1 MFAAGAT
8 VAMAILATAIAL
20 ATGGSPAST
29 GPPYHYSTQQKAALQ
44 SQCEHALQGVAE
56 EARQHAGAAEPEPSS
71 LAIGEHA
78 TNECQCYLPSREAK
92 APPDKTVAA
101 GDVLSDPGCVFDAS
115 TKTTTPGHTPEEEAA
130 HNKSLETDRRGEEQG
145 ALAQKKVEEDENR
158 GGEHS
163 IRRVE
168 EKVCYESGKTSEE
181 CKGPL
186 KETPQEER
194 SEAEN
199 KARQQQS
206 QEESTGQPAVVE

>member
-1 MFAAGAT
+1 MRRLRALSKRAKMLAAGSGAIIILL
-8 VAMAILATAIAL
+8 VAFLVVTL
-20 ATGGSPAST
+20 SSGTGGVVACKEGYVRSSF
-29 GPPYHYSTQQKAALQ
+29 TQKCVRAGDPNFGETR
-44 SQCEHALQGVAE
+44 SGEREHTPAE
-56 EARQHAGAAEPEPSS
+56 E
-71 LAIGEHA
+71 
-78 TNECQCYLPSREAK
+78 T
-92 APPDKTVAA
+92 
-101 GDVLSDPGCVFDAS
+101 
-115 TKTTTPGHTPEEEAA
+115 A
-130 HNKSLETDRRGEEQG
+130 HNKSLETDQRGEKER
-145 ALAQKKVEEDENR
+145 AAAQKAVEEDENR

>member
-1 MFAAGAT
+1 MRRLRRLKRLSKRAKIFVAGAGVST
-8 VAMAILATAIAL
+8 ILLVALVVLTL
-20 ATGGSPAST
+20 VATGEGGAGVPCKRGYVRSSFTRKCVHAGDPNFGETRS
-29 GPPYHYSTQQKAALQ
+29 GER
-44 SQCEHALQGVAE
+44 EHTPAE
-56 EARQHAGAAEPEPSS
+56 EE
-71 LAIGEHA
+71 
-78 TNECQCYLPSREAK
+78 
-92 APPDKTVAA
+92 
-101 GDVLSDPGCVFDAS
+101 
-115 TKTTTPGHTPEEEAA
+115 A
-130 HNKSLETDRRGEEQG
+130 HNKSLATGQRAEKEQ
-145 ALAQKKVEEDENR
+145 AEAEKAVEEDETR

-199 KARQQQS
+199 KARQQQD

>member
-1 MFAAGAT
+1 MLGTLAIKAHPGHRVELKYLSGRADKRAMRRLTALSKRAKMLAAGSSAIILL
-8 VAMAILATAIAL
+8 VAFLVVTLSSGADGVVACKE
-20 ATGGSPAST
+20 GYVRSSF
-29 GPPYHYSTQQKAALQ
+29 TQKCVRAGDPNFGETR
-44 SQCEHALQGVAE
+44 SGEREHTPAE
-56 EARQHAGAAEPEPSS
+56 E
-71 LAIGEHA
+71 
-78 TNECQCYLPSREAK
+78 K
-92 APPDKTVAA
+92 
-101 GDVLSDPGCVFDAS
+101 
-115 TKTTTPGHTPEEEAA
+115 A
-130 HNKSLETDRRGEEQG
+130 HNKSLETSQRAEKEQAG
-145 ALAQKKVEEDENR
+145 AQKAVEEDETR

-186 KETPQEER
+186 KEAPQEER